1 MRIGLLMILISVF
14 SLSAKG
20 QDFSNKGKEFWLG
33 YGNHVRM
40 FDPKLVVP
48 STNCYLNGNQQ
59 ICPETMEVYITSD
72 VNTTG
77 YVEIKS
83 IGFKEPFNV
92 LANQISKITIP
103 RSAALSDT
111 GKFDHGIHVLA
122 EKPIVVYGFIY
133 VSAISG
139 ATVCLPVS
147 VLGRDYYSIN
157 YSQVSNEENSY
168 SYFFVVATEDN
179 TRVRITTTG
188 LTRNGKPAN
197 VPFEIDLNKGQIYQV
212 LGSIETQR
220 IQEIGSN
227 GNLQFV
233 NRYIGTDLTGSKIE
247 SIATPTNPCKK
258 IAVFCG
264 SGKISIGCNSPQ
276 YGYHKAGSSDNLYQ
290 QMYPSNAWGKKYI
303 SIPTFNTTLINPTL
317 NTNIFRIFRT
327 KSTTVVKINGTSIN
341 NNLFVNNYY
350 DYQSNNPVVIESESD
365 PIMVAQYLTT
375 STSNNSNNVTNNS
388 DCGNGGLGDPDMIF
402 LNPVEQIIQD
412 VTMNSMQPDANTNL
426 SRHYVNVVIKN
437 EGTAVS
443 SFTIDGINYSSRFKT
458 LSQDNKYSF
467 ATIFLNSKG
476 GHRLKSDSGF
486 NAIAYGFGGNE
497 SYAYSAGTNLKDL
510 TQFVSVKNT
519 FSTVKFPATCKGSPF
534 NLSITLPFRPLKIN
548 WDFKGNTDLGSNP
561 PSLSNSDNSPLLADD
576 SLPNP
581 NDPSKKLYTYFI
593 KKSDGNPKEYKASQ
607 KGIIPIEITVINPSP
622 DGCTGEQ
629 NISFEINI
637 YDPPTT
643 EIKYTSTGCFANSV
657 LFEPQNIQ
665 SDSRQIIKYIW
676 STEPGLSDTSANANV
691 TKLYTSE
698 GSKPVTLKVITD
710 IGCISEEASI
720 NVPLTATPSPEFDF
734 APIRCLDKPFLL
746 TDKSKAIGNSNLE
759 NWTWEYTNVPGA
771 TNDVYDKNSSSRNPL
786 KTFSQASVNVRLTV
800 KNNTGC
806 SKSIDKTIAVNPS
819 PIVDFGILQTICMP
833 LGIGNFSS
841 SASTISDNS
850 QSQFKYDWNF
860 GDAQSTTA
868 NPNTSADPS
877 PTHKYSASG
886 NINVSLKITSN
897 NGCESSQTK
906 VFNVNPQPIAK
917 IDFKRE
923 ICDRESFTFKD
934 ISVDGFGNPLNSRTW
949 KFNSTASYTSQTFTS
964 PVLPPGDYPVV
975 FSGVSVNGCA
985 STEINET
992 VTIHP
997 LPTPDF
1003 SLDGP
1008 ACEKESVSFV
1018 QNAVANVG
1026 SINRWIW
1033 RIGNSNTLDNI
1044 TDPNFKLSKTF
1055 TSWGDQIVR
1064 LLVENSKGCKSDT
1077 LVRNVRINPKPLPAF
1092 DLPDV
1097 CQGDRFATFES
1108 KTAIADISQTLSHI
1122 WDFGDERA
1130 TSTNPNV
1137 GTGAITTH
1145 RYSLAGDYVV
1155 KLTSTSSA
1163 GCISFLS
1170 QSFRVNGA
1178 VPKADFLVL
1187 SQDALCSNTA
1197 VKLKN
1202 LSSVDFGDVT
1212 KLEIFWDYTNSP
1224 NVFVKDDNPTPDK
1237 IYSNLYTDFLN
1248 QPNKNFTILVK
1259 AYSGGTCVDEEVKT
1273 IIVNGSPKVSL
1284 QPLQGICL
1292 EAQPRKLNEATY
1304 VDVAGI
1310 PAGSE
1315 RFIGNGV
1322 SQTGIFDPAAA
1333 GAGTHL
1339 INYRFTSSKGC
1350 YDEKSGNIVVW
1361 PRPVAD
1367 FAVSNITCEKNTIT
1381 FTNGSVA
1388 KAGTITDWNWNFGN
1402 GGGVINIKN
1411 GNPQNIVYNNYN
1423 IYNVS
1428 LDVLTSNGCTSIPKI
1443 IPVTVNPLPLVNFDL
1458 PKVCLPIGKAIFLNN
1473 SDIPD
1478 GKKDLMSYK
1487 WTYGDPDD
1495 PGTTVVKDGLHYY
1508 KKLGVYSV
1516 KLIVTSIDGCIDSL
1530 ARQLT
1535 DVFPQPKAGFKSLD
1549 SACLGKDIQFTDSS
1563 KGVVR
1568 PITEWN
1574 WDFGN
1579 GVTNSIPNP
1588 LYQFKATGTY
1598 PVSLWVKTIEG
1609 CISDTASKKI
1619 SIFPYPKIT
1628 AGPDISVLD
1637 DGESQIMA
1645 SATGSALVYNW
1656 TPGTYLSDPK
1666 ILQPIVI
1673 KPQEDIIYKLS
1684 VTGRG
1689 ACTSTDEV
1697 KITSL
1702 KLPRAPNT
1710 FTPNGDGV
1718 NDLWEIKYLEQYP
1731 GSILEVYTTRG
1742 QLVYRSVGYAGKWDG
1757 TQNGRAL
1764 PFGTYYYVIDPK
1776 SGRAKISGYVTILK

>member
-20 QDFSNKGKEFWLG
+20 QDFSNKGKEFWVG
-33 YGNHVRM
+33 YGSHVSM
-40 FDPKLVVP
+40 YNITQNSPQYGQPFASGGAQDMVLYFTSDQVGLVTVEIASLGWKKEYPVFPNQIAVSDLIPKSGAQDARLTQEGK
-48 STNCYLNGNQQ
+48 SANG
-59 ICPETMEVYITSD
+59 IHITSD
-72 VNTTG
+72 V
-77 YVEIKS
+77 
-83 IGFKEPFNV
+83 
-92 LANQISKITIP
+92 
-103 RSAALSDT
+103 
-111 GKFDHGIHVLA
+111 
-122 EKPIVVYGFIY
+122 PIIAYAHIY
-133 VSAISG
+133 DGSVSG
-139 ATVCLPVS
+139 ATLLFPVQTLS
-147 VLGRDYYSIN
+147 REYYSIN
-157 YSQVSNEENSY
+157 YKQISNNPFSY
-168 SYFFVVATEDN
+168 CYAYVIATEDDTNIEIIPSAN
-179 TRVRITTTG
+179 TV
-188 LTRNGKPAN
+188 LTNFGDTIKN
-197 VPFEIDLNKGQIYQV
+197 IKLNKGEIYNIFGR
-212 LGSIETQR
+212 LTSSSSPFRGE
-220 IQEIGSN
+220 
-227 GNLQFV
+227 
-233 NRYIGTDLTGSKIE
+233 DLTGTKIR
-247 SIATPTNPCKK
+247 SIATATSTCKR
-258 IAVFCG
+258 IAVFSG
-264 SGKISIGCNSPQ
+264 SGKLSISCGTSASTADNYIQQVFP
-276 YGYHKAGSSDNLYQ
+276 SS
-290 QMYPSNAWGKKYI
+290 AWGKKYF
-303 SIPTFNTTLINPTL
+303 TVPTL
-317 NTNIFRIFRT
+317 KMEKNIFRVAVSKQSSIVKLNGVPLTGLINGFYYEFE
-327 KSTTVVKINGTSIN
+327 STTP
-341 NNLFVNNYY
+341 NL
-350 DYQSNNPVVIESESD
+350 IESSE
-365 PIMVAQYLTT
+365 PIMVAQYITSSG
-375 STSNNSNNVTNNS
+375 STSCGNSNN
-388 DCGNGGLGDPDMIF
+388 GQGDPEMILLSPIEQTINSVTLYSTPYARINSHFINIVIHKNGLSSLKVDGNSPIASSQLF
-402 LNPVEQIIQD
+402 LQNP
-412 VTMNSMQPDANTNL
+412 N
-426 SRHYVNVVIKN
+426 YV
-437 EGTAVS
+437 
-443 SFTIDGINYSSRFKT
+443 YLQLT
-458 LSQDNKYSF
+458 LSTPGSHKIQ
-467 ATIFLNSKG
+467 
-476 GHRLKSDSGF
+476 SDSGF
-486 NAIAYGFGGNE
+486 NAIAYGYGQTE
-497 SYAYSAGTNLKDL
+497 SYGYNAGANVKDL
-510 TQFVSVKNT
+510 TQFISVKNT
-519 FSTVKFPATCKGSPF
+519 FSTVNFPATCKGSPF
-534 NLSITLPFRPLKIN
+534 NLSITLPFEPIKIA
-548 WDFKGNTDLGSNP
+548 WDFKGNADLGPNPAPLFNASNV
-561 PSLSNSDNSPLLADD
+561 LIADETI
-576 SLPNP
+576 PNP
-581 NDPSKKLYTYFI
+581 NDPAKKLYTYFL
-593 KKSDGNPKEYKASQ
+593 KKPDGTLKEYIASQ
-607 KGIIPIEITVINPSP
+607 KGVIPINISIVNPSP

-629 NISFEINI
+629 NINFEIKI

-643 EIKYTSTGCFANSV
+643 EIKATTTGCFENDV
-657 LFEPQNIQ
+657 KLEPQNMQ
-665 SDSRQIIKYIW
+665 TDGRTVIKYIW
-676 STEPGLSDTSANANV
+676 STEPGLSDTLVNPTV
-691 TKLYTSE
+691 VKQFTSE
-698 GSKPVTLKVITD
+698 GVKPLSLKIITD
-710 IGCISEEASI
+710 IGCISDQANL

-841 SASTISDNS
+841 SASTISDNT

-949 KFNSTASYTSQTFTS
+949 KFNSTSSYTSQTFTS

-975 FSGVSVNGCA
+975 FSGLSVNGCA

-1026 SINRWIW
+1026 SISRWIW

-1077 LVRNVRINPKPLPAF
+1077 LVRNVRINPKPIPAF

-1122 WDFGDERA
+1122 WDFGDARA

-1187 SQDALCSNTA
+1187 SQDALCSNTS

-1248 QPNKNFTILVK
+1248 QPYKNFTILVK

-1645 SATGSALVYNW
+1645 SATGSSLVYNW